1 MIDPLIGYPGYMLR
15 RASNLAMARLAK
27 RLRPLQ
33 LSPTEATVLNVIDTN
48 PNAKQSEIG
57 RLLDI
62 ASANMAPM
70 ISRLVKRELIERQP
84 VDGRSHG
91 LVLSRSGRT
100 LAARCKAVFVEND
113 QHLTDKMSAV
123 QQRHFVSALE
133 ALMVEERVELRK
145 RIV

>member
-1 MIDPLIGYPGYMLR
+1 MIDPLSGYPGYMLR
-15 RASNLAMARLAK
+15 RASNVAMARLA
-27 RLRPLQ
+27 RLLRPLD
-33 LSPTEATVLNVIDTN
+33 LSPTEASVLNVIETN

-70 ISRLVKRELIERQP
+70 ISRLVKRELIERRP

-91 LVLSRSGRT
+91 LILSRTGRT
-100 LAARCKAVFVEND
+100 LAVRSKAVFAEHE

-123 QQRHFVSALE
+123 QLKHFVSALA
-133 ALMVEERVELRK
+133 ALALPE
-145 RIV
+145 